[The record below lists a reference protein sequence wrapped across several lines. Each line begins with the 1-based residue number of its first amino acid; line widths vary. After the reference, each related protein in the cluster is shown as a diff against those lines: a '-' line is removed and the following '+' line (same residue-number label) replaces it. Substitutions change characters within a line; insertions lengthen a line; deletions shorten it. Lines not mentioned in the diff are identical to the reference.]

1 MPGYR
6 TSILKEAGILIL
18 TFFIFFSVFYF
29 SRDSRINNPNA
40 IVSDT
45 DLILLLEERNNLDQL
60 IEYIT
65 DSGINFDQNELR
77 WVSSLLGWRNF
88 SPGRYEISGP
98 LSYREFL
105 SKLALGHQD
114 HAPVTIHPGMNIGR
128 LAASLG
134 RQMRADSSEFA
145 AVFTDTSE
153 ILSELQYQPDLLF
166 SKMLPDTYNLYWT
179 STPERVIT
187 RIYNEFNRNVINQ
200 FGEQISN
207 NSLELDELLT
217 LASIIEWEARH
228 NHEKPRISGLYW
240 NRLNRNMRLQA
251 DPTVIYAIGEHR
263 RLLFEDYQ
271 LDHPY
276 NTYVIDGLPPGPIT
290 NPDIRSIEAAI
301 NPEEHDY
308 LYMVANPD
316 GGHVFSR
323 TFEEHRLA
331 SAEWRRWIQEQY
343 RIRQELDRIQET
355 SDQQTY

>member
-6 TSILKEAGILIL
+6 SSILKETGTLALI
-18 TFFIFFSVFYF
+18 FFIFFSIFYF
-29 SRDSRINNPNA
+29 SRDSRISNQYA
-40 IVSDT
+40 IDSDT
-45 DLILLLEERNNLDQL
+45 DLVLFLDERSNLEEL
-60 IEYIT
+60 IEYISE
-65 DSGINFDQNELR
+65 SGLDFDLSELR
-77 WVSSLLGWRNF
+77 WVSSLLGWRTF

-98 LSYREFL
+98 YSYREFL

-114 HAPVTIHPGMNIGR
+114 HAPITIHPGMNIGR
-128 LAASLG
+128 LCASLG

-145 AVFTDTSE
+145 AVFTDSSE
-153 ILSELQYQPDLLF
+153 LLLELQYKPEALF
-166 SKMLPDTYNLYWT
+166 SRMLPDTYNLYWT
-179 STPERVIT
+179 STPERVVN
-187 RIYNEFNRNVINQ
+187 RIYNEFDRNIKNR
-200 FGEQISN
+200 FEDEISN
-207 NSLELDELLT
+207 NSLDLDELLT

-240 NRLNRNMRLQA
+240 NRLRRNMRLQA

-276 NTYVIDGLPPGPIT
+276 NTYMIDGLPPGPIT

-323 TFEEHRLA
+323 TFEEHRMA

-355 SDQQTY
+355 SEQESY

>member
-6 TSILKEAGILIL
+6 SSILKESGILALI
-18 TFFIFFSVFYF
+18 FFIFFSVFYF
-29 SRDSRINNPNA
+29 SRDSRINSQNA

-45 DLILLLEERNNLDQL
+45 DLILLLEDRNNLDEL
-60 IEYIT
+60 IEYI
-65 DSGINFDQNELR
+65 SEAGLNFDQTELR
-77 WVSSLLGWRNF
+77 WVSTLLGWRTF

-98 LSYREFL
+98 YSYKEFL

-114 HAPVTIHPGMNIGR
+114 HAPITIHPGMSIGR

-145 AVFTDTSE
+145 AVFTDSSE
-153 ILSELQYQPDLLF
+153 LLLELQYQPEALF
-166 SKMLPDTYNLYWT
+166 SRMLPETYNLYWT
-179 STPERVIT
+179 SRPDRVIN
-187 RIYNEFNRNVINQ
+187 RIYDEFNRNVTNR
-200 FGEQISN
+200 FEEEISDHP
-207 NSLELDELLT
+207 LDFNELLT

-240 NRLNRNMRLQA
+240 NRLQRNMRLQA
-251 DPTVIYAIGEHR
+251 DPTVIYAVGEHR

-276 NTYVIDGLPPGPIT
+276 NTYMIDGLPPGPIT
-290 NPDIRSIEAAI
+290 NPDLRSIEAAI

-331 SAEWRRWIQEQY
+331 SAEWRRWIQEQH
-343 RIRQELDRIQET
+343 RIRRELDRNQET
-355 SDQQTY
+355 NEQETY

>member
-18 TFFIFFSVFYF
+18 TFLIFFSAFYF
-29 SRDSRINNPNA
+29 SRDNRINNPNA
-40 IVSDT
+40 IISDT
-45 DLILLLEERNNLDQL
+45 DLVLLLEERNNLDQL

-65 DSGINFDQNELR
+65 DSGINFDQHELR

-98 LSYREFL
+98 FSYREFL

-145 AVFTDTSE
+145 AVFSDTSE
-153 ILSELQYQPDLLF
+153 FLIELQYRPDLLF

-187 RIYNEFNRNVINQ
+187 RVYNEFNRNVENR

-207 NSLELDELLT
+207 NSLDLDELLT

-271 LDHPY
+271 FDHPY
-276 NTYVIDGLPPGPIT
+276 NTYMIDGLPPGPIT
-290 NPDIRSIEAAI
+290 NPDINSIEAAI

-343 RIRQELDRIQET
+343 RIRQELDRLQET
-355 SDQQTY
+355 GDQQPY